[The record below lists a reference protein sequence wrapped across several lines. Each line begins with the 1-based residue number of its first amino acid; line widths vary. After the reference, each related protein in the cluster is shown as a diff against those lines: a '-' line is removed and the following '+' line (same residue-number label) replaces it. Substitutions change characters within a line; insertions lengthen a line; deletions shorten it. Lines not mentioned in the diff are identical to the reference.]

1 MDEPVVLSSTRSVC
15 PECLATLPA
24 FRVKCG
30 DRIFLKKECPEH
42 GPFEV
47 LIWSGDP
54 SYESWSRRIIP
65 TFPLASFAET
75 GKGCPWD
82 CGLCTEHRQPT
93 CCTLLEVT
101 GRCDLRCSFCFA
113 DAGRTVEPDPDIAT
127 IKTWY
132 ERLLEAGGPY
142 VVQLS
147 GGEPTLRDDLPE
159 IITLGRSL
167 GFDFIQLNTNGLR
180 LADDPSYVERLKEA
194 GLGCVFLQ
202 FDGMTDG
209 VYQEIRG
216 RPLLNHKLL
225 AIERCASH
233 GIGVV
238 LVPTLVRGINMH
250 QAGRIID
257 FAIEHVPAVRGVH
270 FQPVSYFG
278 RYPGGPPQEERIT
291 IPEVI
296 REIELQTRG
305 AIKAEN
311 IKPSGG
317 QNSYCS
323 FNGNF
328 VLMPDGELKP
338 WTFNDPNAS
347 CCKQQRADEGAKKS
361 QRFVARYWSAPEKS
375 NCCTGKGPS
384 LGGWDIFIERASTH
398 SLCISGMAFQ
408 DAWNL
413 DLDRLKECCV
423 HVLHPDGRII
433 PFCAYNLTDSKGR
446 SFYRADCHP
455 NMPQG

>member
-1 MDEPVVLSSTRSVC
+1 MDDQALLSATTSVC

-24 FRVKCG
+24 FRVKIG
-30 DRIFLKKECPEH
+30 DRIVLKKECPEH

-47 LIWSGDP
+47 LIWSGNP

-65 TFPLASFAET
+65 SFSVAPLAEA
-75 GKGCPWD
+75 GKGCPRD
-82 CGLCTEHRQPT
+82 CGLCPEHRQPT
-93 CCTLLEVT
+93 CCTLFEVT
-101 GRCDLRCSFCFA
+101 GRCNLRCSFCFA
-113 DAGRTVEPDPDIAT
+113 DAGRAVEPDPDIAT
-127 IKTWY
+127 IRTWY

-159 IITLGRSL
+159 IIALGRSL

-202 FDGMTDG
+202 FDGMADE
-209 VYQEIRG
+209 VYEKMRD
-216 RPLLNHKLL
+216 RSLLNHKLP
-225 AIERCASH
+225 AIERCAAQE
-233 GIGVV
+233 IGVV

-250 QAGRIID
+250 QVGPIID
-257 FAIEHVPAVRGVH
+257 YAIKQVPAVRGVH

-278 RYPGGPPQEERIT
+278 RYPGAPPQEERIT

-338 WTFNDPNAS
+338 WTINDPNGS
-347 CCKQQRADEGAKKS
+347 CCKQQRADEGARKA

-375 NCCTGKGPS
+375 TCCTADGPS
-384 LGGWDIFIERASTH
+384 LGGWDVFIERASTH

-423 HVLHPDGRII
+423 HVFHPDGRII
-433 PFCAYNLTDSKGR
+433 PFCAYNLTDANGR
-446 SFYRADCHP
+446 SFYRNRASVPDP
-455 NMPQG
+455 